1 MRSAVSWLS
10 LLAFFLEE
18 AIVNLR
24 RHGLVTI
31 ATVTTIAV
39 TIGVWVFFSLEA
51 MAWEKLLI
59 WEGRKLER
67 LCVFLRPE
75 ADEKTAEKLL
85 EQVQKLPEVVQ
96 VRFVHKDEGL
106 KKLQQMFGNSVPLE
120 DLVGHNPLPHA
131 LEVTC
136 RSPQEAAEC
145 AAKIKRMPMVDE
157 VTFPAVAVQRY
168 VQMVRSIRWRNH
180 VLSVLLAVI
189 AFILIFNALRV
200 SVYGRRNEIRIMQL
214 VGATVWTVRGP
225 LLMEGLLYGI
235 LGALGTLLL
244 TKLLLVLNAVFP
256 TEPTYWTGFMGNWV
270 EWRILLRDVQIDG
283 VFVSQVL
290 LLSMGLSFFSALIAA
305 VRLVRAV

>member
-1 MRSAVSWLS
+1 MSWLS

-18 AIVNLR
+18 ALVNLR

-39 TIGVWVFFSLEA
+39 TIGVWVLFSLEA
-51 MAWEKLLI
+51 RAWEKFLV
-59 WEGRKLER
+59 WEGQKLER
-67 LCVFLRPE
+67 LCVFLKPD
-75 ADEKTAEKLL
+75 ADKKTAEKLA
-85 EQVQKLPEVVQ
+85 EQIQKLPYVVQ
-96 VRFVHKDEGL
+96 VKFVHKDEGL
-106 KKLQQMFGNSVPLE
+106 EKLQRMFGNSVPLE

-136 RSPQEAAEC
+136 TSPQETVEC
-145 AAKIKRMPMVDE
+145 AAKIKQMPMVDE
-157 VTFPAVAVQRY
+157 VTFPAIAVQRY
-168 VQMVRSIRWRNH
+168 VQIVRSIRWRNH
-180 VLSVLLAVI
+180 ALSILLAII

-225 LLMEGLLYGI
+225 LLMEGLLYGV
-235 LGALGTLLL
+235 LGGLGTLVLA
-244 TKLLLVLNAVFP
+244 KLLLALNAAFP
-256 TEPTYWTGFMGNWV
+256 QETTCWTGLLGSWV
-270 EWRILLRDVQIDG
+270 EWRMLLNDIQIDS

-290 LLSMGLSFFSALIAA
+290 LLSMGLSFLSAIIAA